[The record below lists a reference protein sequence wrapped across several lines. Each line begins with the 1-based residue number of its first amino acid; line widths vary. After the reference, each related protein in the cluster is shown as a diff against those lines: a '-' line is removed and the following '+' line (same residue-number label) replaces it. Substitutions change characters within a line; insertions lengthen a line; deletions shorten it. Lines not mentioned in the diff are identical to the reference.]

1 MVTNRGLYTGEG
13 LSLPSGLLGHL
24 FPVPSD
30 TVFGQS
36 IFIFSFFCFLGP
48 HPRHMEAPRGRIG
61 AAAPAYAI
69 ATVTR
74 DPSCVCDPHHSSQP
88 PWILN
93 PRSEARD
100 QTRVLM
106 DTSLVRDR

>member
-61 AAAPAYAI
+61 AAAPCLRHSHSHTGSKLCLRPTLQLT
-69 ATVTR
+69 ATL
-74 DPSCVCDPHHSSQP
+74 DP
-88 PWILN
+88 
-93 PRSEARD
+93 
-100 QTRVLM
+100 
-106 DTSLVRDR
+106 